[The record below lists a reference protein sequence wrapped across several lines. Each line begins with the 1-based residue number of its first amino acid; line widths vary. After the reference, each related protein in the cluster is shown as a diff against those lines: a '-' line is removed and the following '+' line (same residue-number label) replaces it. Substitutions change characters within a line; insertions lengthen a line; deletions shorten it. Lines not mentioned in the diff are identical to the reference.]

1 MPDHGLVYVSTVYL
15 DTDIDNY
22 AFTFSGTDNGIVS
35 MTNTVGFDLN
45 RFRFYLELSNRYQ
58 ALGSSEDNINA
69 DDIVEKYKDNKH
81 LNLPK
86 SHKHFPVTNNF
97 AWNQYVKENFD
108 NNAKTVVE
116 KNASTSSDEKPV
128 REIAGR
134 PPLTQLRKIGA
145 SACIYILIILVGIA
159 GVVQCIKSIGAG
171 ILSLKLSPISVVPV
185 DIIMLQVI
193 VPAFTKSFKPTKE
206 QLSA

>member
-1 MPDHGLVYVSTVYL
+1 
-15 DTDIDNY
+15 
-22 AFTFSGTDNGIVS
+22 
-35 MTNTVGFDLN
+35 MTNTVGFYLN

-69 DDIVEKYKDNKH
+69 DDI
-81 LNLPK
+81 
-86 SHKHFPVTNNF
+86 TNNF

-116 KNASTSSDEKPV
+116 KNAGTSSDEKPV

-171 ILSLKLSPISVVPV
+171 ILSLKLHLIVTRSPISVVPV

-206 QLSA
+206 QLPA